1 MYLLKKLT
9 RLLWVLMMK
18 KECNQSIQQ
27 KHMHMGR
34 AKIWYVKLFGC
45 DDVTKQNIKE
55 HNPNWSQILDHL
67 YRMLTLF
74 RMNFFRDAHGWRGR
88 GGKKPPP
95 PHLHK
100 ICHTYAK
107 MMKLGT
113 VIPYLRKIQKNIKT
127 TWLTLIILLTSAF
140 IHWKLSNLDISRS
153 TDTDF
158 ISFWCIIYNSFRL
171 FWVYKGCPSK
181 YCYNFDNVNKS
192 GYASSS

>member
-1 MYLLKKLT
+1 MVT
-9 RLLWVLMMK
+9 NSW
-18 KECNQSIQQ
+18 SFIQNVNPIQDELFQGCSRMEGKRRQ
-27 KHMHMGR
+27 K
-34 AKIWYVKLFGC
+34 A
-45 DDVTKQNIKE
+45 
-55 HNPNWSQILDHL
+55 
-67 YRMLTLF
+67 
-74 RMNFFRDAHGWRGR
+74 
-88 GGKKPPP
+88 PPP